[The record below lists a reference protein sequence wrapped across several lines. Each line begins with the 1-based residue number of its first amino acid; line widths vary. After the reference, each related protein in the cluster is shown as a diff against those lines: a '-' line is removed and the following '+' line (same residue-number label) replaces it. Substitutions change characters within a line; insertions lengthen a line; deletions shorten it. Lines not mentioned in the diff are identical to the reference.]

1 MRTGNEKAGAAQD
14 PEQAIAGFI
23 QAPAFIEIRDPAR
36 ERADISP
43 RWRA

>member
-1 MRTGNEKAGAAQD
+1 MKAGKTKAGAAQD
-14 PEQAIAGFI
+14 PEQAKAGFI
-23 QAPAFIEIRDPAR
+23 QAPAFIETRDPAR